1 MATEQK
7 YPPEWTGY
15 ADIANFYDRV
25 RSALGL
31 VSATD
36 IANSSMDYPEKAPM
50 AERSI
55 KSRVNDW
62 ATLTEAQF
70 VIFES
75 CIVLQ
80 TAVYF
85 REYASKLIRKMQ
97 KSPTLQ
103 IEYNEKASVS
113 GQSFESMI
121 DTLIA
126 DILGTSGGTVEAF
139 RVTSTPRKTGW
150 I

>member
-1 MATEQK
+1 MATTQT
-7 YPPEWTGY
+7 YPPEWESY

-25 RSALGL
+25 RSALGI

-36 IANSSMDYPEKAPM
+36 IANAVMDYPEKAPM
-50 AERSI
+50 AERSMQ
-55 KSRVNDW
+55 SRVPTW
-62 ATLTEAQF
+62 ATLTNAQF
-70 VIFES
+70 VIYES

-113 GQSFESMI
+113 GQSFESVI

-139 RVTSTPRKTGW
+139 RVTSTPRKTSW

>member
-1 MATEQK
+1 MALEQK
-7 YPPEWTGY
+7 YPPEWESY

-31 VSATD
+31 SSITE
-36 IANSSMDYPEKAPM
+36 IANAAMDYPEKAPS
-50 AERSI
+50 AERKI
-55 KSRVNDW
+55 KSRITDW
-62 ATLTEAQF
+62 ETLTEAKF

-80 TAVYF
+80 TAIMF
-85 REYASKLIRKMQ
+85 REMASKLVRKSQ

-103 IEYNEKASVS
+103 VEFNEKAQVA
-113 GQSFESMI
+113 GESFESAI
-121 DTLIA
+121 DTMIA
-126 DILGTSGGTVEAF
+126 EINGAVGTSFTGF
-139 RVTSTPRKTGW
+139 RVTTPPRKTGW

>member
-1 MATEQK
+1 MATTQT
-7 YPPEWTGY
+7 YPPEWESY

-36 IANSSMDYPEKAPM
+36 IANAAMDYPEKAPM

-55 KSRVNDW
+55 KSRVTGW

-85 REYASKLIRKMQ
+85 REYASKLVRKMQ

-113 GQSFESMI
+113 GQSFESVI

-139 RVTSTPRKTGW
+139 RVTSAPRKTSW

>member
-55 KSRVNDW
+55 KSRVNGW

-113 GQSFESMI
+113 GASFESMI

-139 RVTSTPRKTGW
+139 RVTSTPRKTSW

>member
-7 YPPEWTGY
+7 YPPEWTSY

-55 KSRVNDW
+55 KSRVTGW
-62 ATLTEAQF
+62 ADLSDANF

-139 RVTSTPRKTGW
+139 RVTSTPRKTSW

>member
-7 YPPEWTGY
+7 YPPEWTSY
-15 ADIANFYDRV
+15 SDIANFYDRV
-25 RSALGL
+25 RSALGA

-36 IANSSMDYPEKAPM
+36 IANASMDYPEKAPM

-55 KSRVNDW
+55 KSRVTGW
-62 ATLTEAQF
+62 ADLSDANF

-139 RVTSTPRKTGW
+139 RVTSTPRKTSW

>member
-7 YPPEWTGY
+7 YPPEWESY

-31 VSATD
+31 TSSTD

-50 AERSI
+50 AERSF
-55 KSRVNDW
+55 KSRVSGW
-62 ATLTEAQF
+62 ATLTNAQF

-85 REYASKLIRKMQ
+85 REYASKLVRKMQ

-113 GQSFESMI
+113 GQSFESVI
-121 DTLIA
+121 DTMIA
-126 DILGTSGGTVEAF
+126 DLLGTTGGTSEVF
-139 RVTSTPRKTGW
+139 RVTTTPRGNSW

>member
-1 MATEQK
+1 MATTQT
-7 YPPEWTGY
+7 YPPEWESY

-36 IANSSMDYPEKAPM
+36 IANDAMDYPEKAPM

-55 KSRVNDW
+55 KSRVTGW

-85 REYASKLIRKMQ
+85 REYASKLVRKMQ

-113 GQSFESMI
+113 
-121 DTLIA
+121 
-126 DILGTSGGTVEAF
+126 
-139 RVTSTPRKTGW
+139 
-150 I
+150 